1 MLMAYKNPPILEVHS
16 NVQEWVNQLE
26 QGIYME
32 PCMCSDSQIELNC
45 NANLWR
51 YVHISKY

>member
-1 MLMAYKNPPILEVHS
+1 MAYKNPPILEVHS